1 MPTECC
7 WRDYPRG
14 VGVDPVGAVVDGAV
28 ADGAVVG
35 GAVAD
40 GAGVA
45 GAVVDGAVVVGAAPA
60 GAVTDGVGTSADAA
74 FARQN
79 RAVYCHDSRWPGR
92 GA

>member
-14 VGVDPVGAVVDGAV
+14 VGVDPVGAVVDGT
-28 ADGAVVG
+28 VVG

-60 GAVTDGVGTSADAA
+60 GAVTDGVGTPADAA

-79 RAVYCHDSRWPGR
+79 RAVYCHDSRWPGM

>member
-14 VGVDPVGAVVDGAV
+14 VGVDPVGAVVD
-28 ADGAVVG
+28 
-35 GAVAD
+35 
-40 GAGVA
+40 
-45 GAVVDGAVVVGAAPA
+45 

-79 RAVYCHDSRWPGR
+79 RAVYCHDSRWPGM

>member
-14 VGVDPVGAVVDGAV
+14 VGVDPVGAVVDGT
-28 ADGAVVG
+28 VVG

-45 GAVVDGAVVVGAAPA
+45 GAVVD

-79 RAVYCHDSRWPGR
+79 RAVYCHDSRWPGM